1 MFDKLNERCE
11 EGLEGIS
18 KCTRGIPYALHLKKD
33 SNDLF
38 ARRCRLLFAKAYDK
52 KRKRWSMPTTC
63 QGFGL
68 GWKFICTT

>member
-38 ARRCRLLFAKAYDK
+38 ARRCRLLFAKAYDEE
-52 KRKRWSMPTTC
+52 SH
-63 QGFGL
+63 QS
-68 GWKFICTT
+68 